1 MSLLD
6 TTGGMLPRR
15 AAPDDRRRRLGDLLA
30 DAGAITRAQLQQAL
44 EAQKAPGPRRR
55 LGETLIALGFVDE
68 RDIAVTLAEQ
78 LGLDTLDLSTLS
90 IDPAVV
96 RRLPQQ
102 LSERSGTVVVQQ
114 LSDGRYIVAMSDPT
128 NVLALDDVR
137 LTLGAEVLPIIAI
150 ESQIRD
156 QLRRVW
162 GLSGGGERLTEMVS
176 GIGEEVLED
185 IGNAGVD
192 DAPTVQLVTKI
203 LAEAVQLGAS
213 DIHVE
218 TQRDSL
224 RIRFRIDGILRDVMT
239 APRKAAGAV
248 LSRIKIVSGLDIAER
263 RVPQDG
269 RTQIVV
275 GGARV
280 DTRVSTLPSLH
291 GEKAVIRILTKGD
304 DVPALDVLGFEPDQL
319 EAFRRALHTPQGLV
333 LITGPTGSGKT
344 NTLYAGI
351 AEILDPEK
359 NIVTL
364 EDPVEVQLPGI
375 TQVQVNN
382 KAGMTFQ
389 AGLRSVLRQDPDI
402 VLVGEVRD
410 SETSELAL
418 KAALTGHLV
427 LTTLHTNSAAAAL
440 TRLIDM
446 GSDPFLVASS
456 LTLAVA
462 QRLVRRPC
470 AQCAVAYVPA
480 DDLLALLGLRPDDLV
495 GATPR
500 KGFGC
505 SECGHTGYKGRTA
518 VYEVLT
524 VDAEMRRIL
533 VRDPS
538 EDAVVSQAKAAGMR
552 SLRASALQKAMDGRT
567 TFEEVV
573 RVTTADSGG
582 GSACPACDRPVERG
596 MVACPYCAADLE
608 AHRCRSCSKELE
620 PAWALCPWCRT
631 AVAESAPPT
640 GAHDPAAH
648 DTDTHDLAHGT
659 GAHDLAGY
667 GAEGWSTEGHPAAE
681 AYPADGWPDG
691 AYPPED
697 QPGDQVAAG
706 WAGAEPGH
714 GQA

>member
-15 AAPDDRRRRLGDLLA
+15 AAAYDRRRRLGDLLA
-30 DAGAITRAQLQQAL
+30 EAGVITPDQLQQAL

-55 LGETLIALGFVDE
+55 LGEMLIHLGFVDE
-68 RDIAVTLAEQ
+68 RDIAVTMAEQ
-78 LGLDTLDLSTLS
+78 LGLDTLDLSTVT
-90 IDPAVV
+90 IDPAMV

-114 LSDGRYIVAMSDPT
+114 VSDGRYIVAMSDPT

-137 LTLGAEVLPIIAI
+137 LTLGADVLPIIAI

-156 QLRRVW
+156 QLRRAW
-162 GLSGGGERLTEMVS
+162 GLSAGGNRLSEMVS
-176 GIGEEVLED
+176 GIGEEVVED
-185 IGNAGVD
+185 LGTSGVD

-203 LAEAVQLGAS
+203 FHEAVQLNAS

-269 RTQIVV
+269 RTQIMVA
-275 GGARV
+275 GARV

-291 GEKAVIRILTKGD
+291 GEKAVIRLLTRGD
-304 DVPALDVLGFEPDQL
+304 DVPSLDVLGFEPGQL
-319 EAFRRALHTPQGLV
+319 DAVRRALHTPQGLI

-351 AEILDPEK
+351 SDILDPEK

-389 AGLRSVLRQDPDI
+389 AGLRSVLRQDPDV

-410 SETSELAL
+410 AETAELAL

-440 TRLIDM
+440 TRLLDM

-456 LTLAVA
+456 LSLAVA

-470 AQCAVAYVPA
+470 LQCAQPYAPS
-480 DDLLALLGLRPDDLV
+480 DDLLALLGLRAEDMGD
-495 GATPR
+495 ATPLR
-500 KGFGC
+500 GGGC
-505 SECGHTGYKGRTA
+505 PDCGGTGYRGRIA

-533 VRDPS
+533 VRDPT
-538 EDAVVSQAKAAGMR
+538 EQAVLAQARLTGMQ
-552 SLRASALQKAMDGRT
+552 SLRASALSKAMDGRT
-567 TFEEVV
+567 TFEEVL
-573 RVTTADSGG
+573 RVTTSDAAG
-582 GSACPACDRPVERG
+582 GSACPVCERPVERG
-596 MVACPYCAADLE
+596 MVACPWCAADLQ
-608 AHRCRSCSKELE
+608 ASHCKGCDKELDA
-620 PAWALCPWCRT
+620 AWMVCPWCRT
-631 AVAESAPPT
+631 PQPHQHVGAP
-640 GAHDPAAH
+640 
-648 DTDTHDLAHGT
+648 
-659 GAHDLAGY
+659 
-667 GAEGWSTEGHPAAE
+667 
-681 AYPADGWPDG
+681 
-691 AYPPED
+691 
-697 QPGDQVAAG
+697 
-706 WAGAEPGH
+706 

>member
-1 MSLLD
+1 VSLID
-6 TTGGMLPRR
+6 TDGGRR
-15 AAPDDRRRRLGDLLA
+15 APRQLRPDDRRRRLGDLLA
-30 DAGAITRAQLQQAL
+30 DAGVISSDQLRQAL
-44 EAQKAPGPRRR
+44 EAQRLPGPRRR
-55 LGETLIALGFVDE
+55 LGEMLIRLGFVDE

-78 LGLDTLDLSTLS
+78 LGLDTLDLSTVA
-90 IDPAVV
+90 IDPAIV

-102 LSERSGTVVVQQ
+102 LSERSGAVVVQQ
-114 LSDGRYIVAMSDPT
+114 LSDGRYVVAMSDPT

-137 LTLGAEVLPIIAI
+137 LTLGTDVLPIIAI

-156 QLRRVW
+156 QLRLAW
-162 GLSGGGERLTEMVS
+162 GLSSGGEGLTEMVS

-185 IGNAGVD
+185 IGSGGVD
-192 DAPTVQLVTKI
+192 DAPTVQLVNKI
-203 LAEAVQLGAS
+203 FHEAVQLNAS

-224 RIRFRIDGILRDVMT
+224 RIRFRVDGILRDVMT

-275 GGARV
+275 GASRI

-291 GEKAVIRILTKGD
+291 GEKAVIRLLTRGD
-304 DVPALDVLGFEPDQL
+304 DVPSLAALGFEPDQL
-319 EAFRRALHTPQGLV
+319 AAFRRALATPQGLV

-351 AEILDPEK
+351 AEVLDPEK

-375 TQVQVNN
+375 TQVQVNV

-410 SETSELAL
+410 AETSELAL

-456 LTLAVA
+456 LSLAVA

-470 AQCAVAYVPA
+470 TRCAQPYLPEE
-480 DDLLALLGLRPDDLV
+480 DLLALLGLRTEDLAS
-495 GATPR
+495 ATPR
-500 KGFGC
+500 RGVGC
-505 SECGHTGYKGRTA
+505 SECGQTGYRGRTA
-518 VYEVLT
+518 VYEVLV

-533 VRDPS
+533 LRDPS
-538 EDAVVSQAKAAGMR
+538 EDAVLAQAKVAGMR
-552 SLRASALQKAMDGRT
+552 TLRASALVKAMDGRT
-567 TFEEVV
+567 TFEEVL
-573 RVTTADSGG
+573 RVTTSDHAG
-582 GSACPACDRPVERG
+582 GSSCGACDRPVEQD
-596 MVACPYCAADLE
+596 MVVCPWCAAELGSTRCGSCDRDLD
-608 AHRCRSCSKELE
+608 AL
-620 PAWALCPWCRT
+620 WALCPWCRT
-631 AVAESAPPT
+631 PHPHGAASEHGAQAPT
-640 GAHDPAAH
+640 LQG
-648 DTDTHDLAHGT
+648 
-659 GAHDLAGY
+659 
-667 GAEGWSTEGHPAAE
+667 
-681 AYPADGWPDG
+681 
-691 AYPPED
+691 
-697 QPGDQVAAG
+697 
-706 WAGAEPGH
+706 
-714 GQA
+714 